1 MRDLFKADAYPA
13 SKAAFHCLYFSPK
26 RTTTI
31 SAFSIEFLVR
41 IAFILAPLLSCQNFF
56 SSSPSIFT
64 PTSSDNSWLVV
75 GLENSISKF
84 LDLHLSIISSR
95 QLVWISPDK

>member
-31 SAFSIEFLVR
+31 SAFSIAFLVR

-56 SSSPSIFT
+56 SSLPSIFT
-64 PTSSDNSWLVV
+64 PISSDNSRQAVYAFKGDV
-75 GLENSISKF
+75 YSGLDADSIKKDKF
-84 LDLHLSIISSR
+84 EYPPSLG
-95 QLVWISPDK
+95 